1 MKEERDIIMAL
12 DLDKPKQFMDD
23 FEEFLNHN
31 LGLGYITKDTTVEEL
46 LGFINN
52 VKYNFLPMLNEIE
65 KTINK

>member
-1 MKEERDIIMAL
+1 MDL

-46 LGFINN
+46 LEFISN
-52 VKYNFLPMLNEIE
+52 VKYNFLPMFSKIE
-65 KTINK
+65 NIINKEKEVSE